1 MCNVLNRIE
10 MNIPKQIIPRM
21 DYMERVLP
29 FVGKNLIKVFT
40 GQRRVGKSYLMFQI
54 MGHVKEQFPGG
65 KIIYVNKED
74 LSFSNLKTATD
85 LHDYVISNQD
95 AESKT
100 FVFIDE
106 IQDIENFESALRS
119 LLLYENLDIYC
130 TGSNANLL
138 SSDIAGHLSGRY
150 IEITVYSLSYE
161 EFLQFHSLKDSDT
174 SLNLFLKY
182 GGLPYIK
189 HLPLED
195 AIVFEYLKNIYNTIV
210 YRDIINRF
218 SIRNTVFLEQLVQF
232 LAANTGSLFSAKKIS
247 DFLKSQRT
255 NMAPNQVQTYVQYLV
270 SAFLLH
276 KVARYDLVGKRL
288 FEIGDKFY
296 FENLGIR
303 NAIWGYRIEDRG
315 KIMENVVYNHLVFRG
330 YSVKVGVLG
339 DKEIDFIA
347 EKNNE
352 KLYVQVA
359 LSLHAEKTMQRE
371 FGNLLAIDDNYP
383 KMVVTLDAFDGASYQ
398 GVQAIDLRRFLM
410 EAW

>member
-1 MCNVLNRIE
+1 
-10 MNIPKQIIPRM
+10 MNIPKQITPRKEYMDRVIP
-21 DYMERVLP
+21 
-29 FVGKNLIKVFT
+29 FIGKNLIKVFT

-85 LHDYVISNQD
+85 LYDYVISNQD

>member
-1 MCNVLNRIE
+1 
-10 MNIPKQIIPRM
+10 MNIPKQITPRKVYMDRVIP
-21 DYMERVLP
+21 
-29 FVGKNLIKVFT
+29 FIGKNLIKVFT

-359 LSLHAEKTMQRE
+359 LSLHAEKTMQQE